1 MLILN
6 RIIFYKII
14 IILFIAIY
22 SQSVFAYEKG
32 TWFAR
37 IGPALIE
44 PNDSSNDVEGIPN
57 TEVGVDNDVT
67 LGFTIGYMLT
77 SKLAIELL
85 GVTPATHDLRGKD
98 GLSSLGKIADVD
110 VFPPTLSLQYHF
122 NDTGKFRPYVGAGVN
137 YTHFPDEDVSS
148 SLETALGG
156 NTRLDID
163 DSWGLAAQIGADIS
177 INDKWFFNTAVWYAD
192 IDADATLK
200 TNGIDRDV
208 DIDIDPWVYF
218 IGIGRTF

>member
-1 MLILN
+1 MHLFLFKLVVLLICVSLSHT
-6 RIIFYKII
+6 
-14 IILFIAIY
+14 L
-22 SQSVFAYEKG
+22 FAYEKG

-44 PNDSSNDVEGIPN
+44 PNDKSNDVEGIAN

-67 LGFTIGYMLT
+67 LGFTIGYML
-77 SKLAIELL
+77 SDRFAIELL

-110 VFPPTLSLQYHF
+110 VFPPTLSLQYHL
-122 NDTGKFRPYVGAGVN
+122 NVSSNIRPYVGVGVN

-156 NTRLDID
+156 DTRLDID
-163 DSWGLAAQIGADIS
+163 DSWGLAAQIGTDIS
-177 INDKWFFNTAVWYAD
+177 INSNWFFNMAVWYAD

-200 TNGIDRDV
+200 TNGVDRDV

-218 IGIGRTF
+218 LGIGRTF